1 MKFFPKETQP
11 HRFRKETPGH
21 QENQDAVDR
30 KEKNLKRQ
38 KTPQDYNS
46 LLFKLQGKTEKYG
59 KRNVA
64 SIPLRP

>member
-11 HRFRKETPGH
+11 RRFRKETPGH

-30 KEKNLKRQ
+30 KEKKSRKPHKIVIHSCSN
-38 KTPQDYNS
+38 Y
-46 LLFKLQGKTEKYG
+46 GVKTEKYG
-59 KRNVA
+59 ERNVD